1 MPTLSSPIPQPE
13 YEALLTAIKE
23 RVRVARQR
31 AIAAA
36 NEELLRGYWE
46 IGHEILRRQDQE
58 GWGAKVIDRLATD
71 LRAAFP
77 GIRGFSR
84 SSLKYMRQFAAAWP
98 DDPIG
103 QGGLGQISWTHHIA
117 LLEKL
122 EISNFE
128 RALPKPES
136 VGLQVVTSAAQPR
149 APRRGRIAHPCQIR
163 VRLSSS

>member
-1 MPTLSSPIPQPE
+1 MPSSPIPQPE
-13 YEALLTAIKE
+13 YGAFLTTIKE

-58 GWGAKVIDRLATD
+58 GWGAKVIDRPATD

-77 GIRGFSR
+77 GIRGFSPR
-84 SSLKYMRQFAAAWP
+84 SLKYMRRFAAAWP
-98 DDPIG
+98 DGPFV
-103 QGGLGQISWTHHIA
+103 QSALAQIPRAHHIA

-122 EISNFE
+122 DE
-128 RALPKPES
+128 P
-136 VGLQVVTSAAQPR
+136 QTAAQPR
-149 APRRGRIAHPCQIR
+149 APLRGQIARSCQFHA
-163 VRLSSS
+163 RLSSF